1 MFRVLEFYATNIRE
15 TIELYWIYLAI
26 PYALFQ
32 ALCLTLVD
40 GALAN
45 LIVRHIPI
53 ERSIGLVT
61 IMEELTRTLSFII
74 IPYPIIYTIVLSIFE
89 FFSYIYKHVDILT
102 PQYVTMRFLCI
113 GLHFACFGVQLLGFK
128 KYKETGDWIFIPIFS
143 LLAIL
148 FHIIFNTHLNKI
160 LIAIVY

>member
-1 MFRVLEFYATNIRE
+1 
-15 TIELYWIYLAI
+15 
-26 PYALFQ
+26 
-32 ALCLTLVD
+32 
-40 GALAN
+40 
-45 LIVRHIPI
+45 
-53 ERSIGLVT
+53 
-61 IMEELTRTLSFII
+61 MEELTRTLSFII